1 MMNLTLKVYIIFDT
15 LQIAIPDIRALMS
28 VINY

>member
-1 MMNLTLKVYIIFDT
+1 MNLTLKMYIIFDT
-15 LQIAIPDIRALMS
+15 LQIATPDIRALMS